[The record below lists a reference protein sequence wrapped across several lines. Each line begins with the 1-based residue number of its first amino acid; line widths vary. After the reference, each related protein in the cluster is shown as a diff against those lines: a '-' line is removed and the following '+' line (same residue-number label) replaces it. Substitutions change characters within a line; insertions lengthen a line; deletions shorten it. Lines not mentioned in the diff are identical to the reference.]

1 MPLKNIWEEMMKE
14 LTIKKGEF
22 LEFIK
27 ESKSY
32 TEFWPSWKKES
43 PQAVSRINKPENPMS
58 EKSFK

>member
-1 MPLKNIWEEMMKE
+1 MKE

-32 TEFWPSWKKES
+32 TESWPSWKKES
-43 PQAVSRINKPENPMS
+43 VQAVSRGNKPEQAS
-58 EKSFK
+58 REKSFK